1 MEPKGTYRFTMEAT
15 RDLHRIW
22 RYTVRK
28 WSPEQ
33 ADLYFNELIETAKLI
48 ADNPALELDR
58 SDIDPGIR
66 AIRKNLH
73 LIFYTVE
80 PDRIVIA
87 RILHERM
94 DLKRRLG
101 KSI

>member
-1 MEPKGTYRFTMEAT
+1 MEAT

-28 WSPEQ
+28 WSVEQ

-48 ADNPALELDR
+48 AANPELGLDR
-58 SDIDPGIR
+58 SEIDHGIR
-66 AIRKNLH
+66 VIKKIRH

-80 PDRIVIA
+80 PDRIIIA

-94 DLKRRLG
+94 DLKRWLK